1 MLLATTFLF
10 AMALSL
16 DSLGVGISYGLQ
28 KIKISPTALAVIC
41 CCCAA
46 VLAFSMLVGQLLTKI
61 IAVET
66 VKLLGAGL
74 LIGLGTFS
82 LIKGLIEVFQQPEG
96 PILRLNVNS
105 LGIVI
110 QVLKEPASADR
121 DRSGVVTG
129 REAFLLGLALSMDSF
144 GAGIGAALLGLDIFW
159 TSICVGI
166 CAFAFISLGER
177 IGRQLGAVQ
186 KYQKMALLPGMILI
200 CIGISRLYF

>member
-28 KIKISPTALAVIC
+28 KIKISPAALAVIC
-41 CCCAA
+41 CCSAA
-46 VLAFSMLVGQLLTKI
+46 VLALSMLVGQLLTKI

-110 QVLKEPASADR
+110 QVLKEPASADA

-129 REAFLLGLALSMDSF
+129 REAFLLGLALSLDSF
-144 GAGIGAALLGLDIFW
+144 GAGIGAALLGLDMFL

>member
-1 MLLATTFLF
+1 MLLVTTFLF

-28 KIKISPTALAVIC
+28 KIKISPAALVVIC
-41 CCCAA
+41 CCSAA
-46 VLAFSMLVGQLLTKI
+46 VLAVSMLVGQFLTKI

-66 VKLLGAGL
+66 VRLLGAGL

-96 PILRLNVNS
+96 PILKLNVSS

-110 QVLKEPASADR
+110 QVLKEPASADA
-121 DRSGVVTG
+121 DRSGIVTG
-129 REAFLLGLALSMDSF
+129 KEAFLLGLALSMDSF
-144 GAGIGAALLGLDIFW
+144 GAGIGAALLGLEMLS
-159 TSICVGI
+159 TSLCVGI

-177 IGRQLGAVQ
+177 IGQQLGAVQ

-200 CIGISRLYF
+200 CIGISRLYM

>member
-1 MLLATTFLF
+1 MLLITTFLF

-28 KIKISPTALAVIC
+28 KIKISPAALGVIC
-41 CCCAA
+41 CCSAM
-46 VLAFSMLVGQLLTKI
+46 VLAVSMLVGQFLTKI

-66 VKLLGAGL
+66 VRLLGAGL

-82 LIKGLIEVFQQPEG
+82 LITGLIEVFQQPEG
-96 PILRLNVNS
+96 PILKLNVSS

-110 QVLKEPASADR
+110 EVLKEPASADA

-129 REAFLLGLALSMDSF
+129 KEALLLGLALSMDSF
-144 GAGIGAALLGLDIFW
+144 GAGIGAALLGLGIVS

-177 IGRQLGAVQ
+177 IGQHLGAVE

-200 CIGISRLYF
+200 CIGISRLYL